1 MMDVNEARRAVEEEA
16 TVNHRQVGGRHYVA
30 MDVQPWSAMQ
40 AWMSGEQF
48 SGFLIGNAIKYLA
61 RAGKKGGL
69 REDLE
74 KARHYIDK
82 ALDVMP

>member
-1 MMDVNEARRAVEEEA
+1 MTTIEDEKAGLIEDTANY
-16 TVNHRQVGGRHYVA
+16 RQVGGRHYVS

-61 RAGKKGGL
+61 RAGKKGGM

-82 ALDVMP
+82 ALEVMP